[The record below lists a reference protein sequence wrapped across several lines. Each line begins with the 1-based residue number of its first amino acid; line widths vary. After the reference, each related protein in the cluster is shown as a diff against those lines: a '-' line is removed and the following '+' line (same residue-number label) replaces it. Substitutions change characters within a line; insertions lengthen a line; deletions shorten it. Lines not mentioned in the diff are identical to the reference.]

1 MFGFNT
7 FLDVT
12 SQDQLFCWFLFDPRV
27 SVMPS
32 ASSVHMGNLRS
43 TSI

>member
-12 SQDQLFCWFLFDPRV
+12 SQDQLFCSFLFDPRV

-32 ASSVHMGNLRS
+32 ALSGHIGNLCS